1 MDLHLVNQELC
12 EARLFRSTRGFNTL
26 TGRDVA
32 DLLFLNTLVIYM
44 MSKSE
49 ETYKYATQYAK
60 NTAGYGTYSLFR
72 TFASD
77 IYMLA
82 YQVKYPDN
90 DHTSL
95 KDPIASKKFL
105 ENLQFNDRK
114 HIEFLR
120 QLAND
125 NVTSSLANTYF
136 FRLES
141 QLKIS
146 DSRYKR
152 WRRMIG
158 TWSNLK
164 YAERNTMV
172 AQITQEL
179 KRKGQGTGRG
189 NETLIALE
197 PLVRVRKYSPA
208 AKHKDNKPSAAK
220 RVVGTAAGAVA
231 GRYAADKL
239 NKMDNKTAK
248 NIGTGIGA
256 IAGYWASGRKKQK

>member
-1 MDLHLVNQELC
+1 MDLQLVNQELC

-26 TGRDVA
+26 TGKDVA
-32 DLLFLNTLVIYM
+32 DLMFLNTLVVYM
-44 MSKSE
+44 MSKNE
-49 ETYKYATQYAK
+49 ETYEYAKQYAK
-60 NTAGYGTYSLFR
+60 NTAGFSSYSLFR
-72 TFASD
+72 TFATD
-77 IYMLA
+77 LYMLA
-82 YQVKYPDN
+82 YQLKYPDN
-90 DHTSL
+90 DHAKL
-95 KDPIASKKFL
+95 KDPIASKRFL
-105 ENLQFNDRK
+105 DSLQFNDRK
-114 HIEFLR
+114 HIEFMR

-125 NVTSSLANTYF
+125 NVSSSLASTYF
-136 FRLES
+136 YRLES
-141 QLKIS
+141 QLKVS

-152 WRRMIG
+152 WRRLIT
-158 TWSNLK
+158 TWKTLK
-164 YAERNTMV
+164 YAERNAVV

-189 NETLIALE
+189 NETLTALE

-208 AKHKDNKPSAAK
+208 AKHSDDKPSVAK

>member
-1 MDLHLVNQELC
+1 MDLQLVNQELC

-26 TGRDVA
+26 TGKDVA

-44 MSKSE
+44 LSRTE
-49 ETYKYATQYAK
+49 EGHDYAVQYAK

-77 IYMLA
+77 LYMLA
-82 YQVKYPDN
+82 YQVKHPDN
-90 DHTSL
+90 DHARL

-105 ENLQFNDRK
+105 DSLQFGDRK

-120 QLAND
+120 QLIAD
-125 NVTSSLANTYF
+125 NVSPSLANTYF
-136 FRLES
+136 YRLES
-141 QLKIS
+141 QMRIS

-158 TWSNLK
+158 QWKTLK
-164 YAERNTMV
+164 YPERNTV
-172 AQITQEL
+172 IAQITQEL
-179 KRKGQGTGRG
+179 RRKGQGTGRG
-189 NETLIALE
+189 NETLTALD
-197 PLVRVRKYSPA
+197 PMVRVRKYSPA
-208 AKHKDNKPSAAK
+208 AKQKDDKPSLAK
-220 RVVGTAAGAVA
+220 RAVGTAVGAAA

-239 NKMDNKTAK
+239 NKMDNNKAK